1 MAGMTS
7 STRPPRTRTRAAT
20 GTAARTSAQ
29 AAGAKSSAAARWR
42 PDPTWLVVIRSVTTG
57 GFIAVLSL
65 ALWLIVTLAAWVLS
79 PHGST
84 SPADPM
90 RLGVGLFAW
99 SNHAGMT
106 VNDVPVALTPLGLMV
121 VPFLLCWAGA
131 HHLVRLSPPPDL
143 PAVARMAGMF
153 AAGYAAVATIAVIP
167 TGGDLAAV
175 APPRMLVWS
184 VVVSFLCCA
193 FGLIRGAH
201 LTGPLVDL
209 VPVRLRPVL
218 TAGTV
223 AALAMVAAAALITAV
238 ALAAALPESA
248 DLSAR
253 LHAGVL
259 GGFLVTLLGLAFVPN
274 LVVWVVAVLVGP
286 GFSVGA
292 ATEVSPRLVEYGP
305 LPAFPPVA
313 ALPPE
318 GVVPPVGW
326 LVLLVPLLAGVL
338 AGLLVARRVSADTP
352 HVAGWAAL
360 SGLVTGAW
368 LGTLAWLSAGGMG
381 LSRLTVIGPAAG
393 RVGLVVALEVG
404 LVAAVTGWEAHR
416 RGFGVDPRLA
426 VPNDGP
432 AVPNDETAVPN
443 DGPAVPTNE
452 GEVAASE
459 AESPGWRERFAWRN
473 VWPHR

>member
-1 MAGMTS
+1 MTS
-7 STRPPRTRTRAAT
+7 STRPPRTRNRAAAGT
-20 GTAARTSAQ
+20 GARASAQTSA
-29 AAGAKSSAAARWR
+29 ATNGAAARWR
-42 PDPTWLVVIRSVTTG
+42 PDPTWLVIIRSVTTG
-57 GFIAVLSL
+57 GFIAVVSL
-65 ALWLIVTLAAWVLS
+65 ALWLIVTVGAWLQS
-79 PHGST
+79 AHGST

-90 RLGVGLFAW
+90 RLGVALFAW

-106 VNDVPVALTPLGLMV
+106 VNDVPVALTPLGLML

-131 HHLVRLSPPPDL
+131 RHLVRLSPPPDL
-143 PAVARMAGMF
+143 PAAARMAAIF
-153 AAGYAAVATIAVIP
+153 AAGYAAVATIVVIP
-167 TGGDLAAV
+167 AGDDLARV

-184 VVVSFLCCA
+184 FVVSFLSCG
-193 FGLIRGAH
+193 FGLIRGAR
-201 LTGPLVDL
+201 LTRQLVDL
-209 VPVRLRPVL
+209 VPIRLRPVL

-223 AALAMVAAAALITAV
+223 AALAMVAAAALVTAV

-253 LHAGVL
+253 LHTGVL

-274 LVVWVVAVLVGP
+274 LVAWVVAVLVGP

-338 AGLLVARRVSADTP
+338 AGLVVARRVSADTP
-352 HVAGWAAL
+352 HVAGWAGL

-381 LSRLTVIGPAAG
+381 LSRLSVIGPAAG
-393 RVGLVVALEVG
+393 RVGLVSALEVG

-416 RGFGVDPRLA
+416 RGFGAGRPSASPTDDNAVA
-426 VPNDGP
+426 VPAAEVRAGPTMPMPGP
-432 AVPNDETAVPN
+432 AQAE
-443 DGPAVPTNE
+443 E
-452 GEVAASE
+452 AS
-459 AESPGWRERFAWRN
+459 PRWRQRFAWRN

>member
-1 MAGMTS
+1 VV
-7 STRPPRTRTRAAT
+7 R
-20 GTAARTSAQ
+20 SA
-29 AAGAKSSAAARWR
+29 
-42 PDPTWLVVIRSVTTG
+42 TTG
-57 GFIAVLSL
+57 GFVALLSL
-65 ALWLIVTLAAWVLS
+65 ALWLVIALGAWVLS
-79 PHGST
+79 PHSST
-84 SPADPM
+84 SPTDPM
-90 RLGVGLFAW
+90 RLGIALFAW

-106 VNDVPVALTPLGLMV
+106 VNDVPVALTPLGLLI
-121 VPFLLCWAGA
+121 VPFGLCWAGA
-131 HHLVRLSPPPDL
+131 RHLVRLGPPPNV
-143 PAVARMAGMF
+143 PAVARMSGIFAG
-153 AAGYAAVATIAVIP
+153 AYAAVATLAVIP
-167 TGGDLAAV
+167 TGGDLARV

-184 VVVSFLCCA
+184 AGLSFAFCA
-193 FGLIRGAH
+193 LGLIRGAG
-201 LTGPLVDL
+201 LTSDLVDL

-218 TAGTV
+218 TAGSV
-223 AALAMVAAAALITAV
+223 AALAMVAAAAVITAV

-253 LHAGVL
+253 LHAGVA

-274 LVVWVVAVLVGP
+274 LVAWVVAVLVGP

-338 AGLLVARRVSADTP
+338 AGLVVARRVSADAP

-381 LSRLTVIGPAAG
+381 VSRLTVIGPAAG

-404 LVAAVTGWEAHR
+404 LVAAVTAWEAHR
-416 RGFGVDPRLA
+416 RGFGIG
-426 VPNDGP
+426 VPAGEPLDDVLDADRDEAAPVAPP
-432 AVPNDETAVPN
+432 AA
-443 DGPAVPTNE
+443 
-452 GEVAASE
+452 
-459 AESPGWRERFAWRN
+459 GWRQRFAWRN